1 MAARHGF
8 YAAAAAAQRMPA
20 AAFKVAIRAGRRHAF
35 GVAAD
40 HAVLSAY
47 LPEYFA
53 SVRVR
58 SRRGGVSVLE
68 ERLRLGGAELLMMV
82 RHTSE
87 PPALHEMSVLGGDAK
102 GSRIVE
108 RYEDAG
114 GGDSTLLRV
123 SADIRMG
130 RLDGAAAAVGLG
142 RSRQVLAGLGRMY
155 DAVAE
160 AAAKGDAGAGGG
172 NNGPP
177 PAPH

>member
-1 MAARHGF
+1 
-8 YAAAAAAQRMPA
+8 MPA
-20 AAFKVAIRAGRRHAF
+20 AAFEVAIRAGRRHAF
-35 GVAAD
+35 GIAAD
-40 HAVLSAY
+40 HAALSAS

-87 PPALHEMSVLGGDAK
+87 PPALHAMSVLGGDAK
-102 GSRIVE
+102 GSHIVE

-114 GGDSTLLRV
+114 GGGSTLMRV

-130 RLDGAAAAVGLG
+130 RLAGAAAAVGLG

-160 AAAKGDAGAGGG
+160 VAAQGDAAAVAAAGTGG
-172 NNGPP
+172 NGPP
-177 PAPH
+177 KALQ